1 MVPTRRRESRGDR
14 ARGEPANVEEYHPA
28 RERVNQG
35 RVPSVPPRHDVE
47 GEIYGRLYG
56 AAGEHGDAPRRV
68 LGRHDPAL
76 VAPIH
81 EDRGEP
87 PPGRLQYAA
96 NAVRARAR
104 TWLATGAVSET
115 AAQRRGGVVA
125 PAPSVAR
132 ALALV
137 AVGIALVAVA
147 ALGAFIPDRATE
159 RPRAGGPSPSERAAA
174 GPPPAARLAEADRRE
189 RAQSRRA
196 RRERQARRERRA
208 ERAHAAGRSPA
219 HAGSGG

>member
-76 VAPIH
+76 VAPVH

-147 ALGAFIPDRATE
+147 ALGAFIPDRATA
-159 RPRAGGPSPSERAAA
+159 RGRVLALGASGRRAAA
-174 GPPPAARLAEADRRE
+174 CGTARRSGPARARAIPACSPRAAGAARA
-189 RAQSRRA
+189 
-196 RRERQARRERRA
+196 
-208 ERAHAAGRSPA
+208 P
-219 HAGSGG
+219 

>member
-76 VAPIH
+76 VAPVH
-81 EDRGEP
+81 EDRREP

-115 AAQRRGGVVA
+115 AAQRRDGVVA

-132 ALALV
+132 ARARGGGDRARGGRRTRGVHPRPRDRETARGRAL
-137 AVGIALVAVA
+137 
-147 ALGAFIPDRATE
+147 ALGASGR
-159 RPRAGGPSPSERAAA
+159 RAAA
-174 GPPPAARLAEADRRE
+174 CGTARRSRPARASAIPACSPRAAGAARAP
-189 RAQSRRA
+189 RRA
-196 RRERQARRERRA
+196 RTYRR
-208 ERAHAAGRSPA
+208 P
-219 HAGSGG
+219 